1 MSAAEWMI
9 YMVFT
14 TEGFFEIAIESWP
27 EWDLNPR
34 LLNSV
39 QTLWPTE
46 LSGHEFNSHSEPTLY
61 SYSISSFVHIYIY
74 PEKGH
79 QINYIWINII
89 IKIRMEYQKI
99 INLLDI
105 TPNQSS
111 KFRTKNW
118 FQINDDASLTYSTNS
133 QIRF

>member
-1 MSAAEWMI
+1 MSSTRTQSQLCTATQ
-9 YMVFT
+9 F
-14 TEGFFEIAIESWP
+14 
-27 EWDLNPR
+27 PR
-34 LLNSV
+34 L
-39 QTLWPTE
+39 
-46 LSGHEFNSHSEPTLY
+46 FIY
-61 SYSISSFVHIYIY
+61 IYIY

-111 KFRTKNW
+111 KFRAKNW